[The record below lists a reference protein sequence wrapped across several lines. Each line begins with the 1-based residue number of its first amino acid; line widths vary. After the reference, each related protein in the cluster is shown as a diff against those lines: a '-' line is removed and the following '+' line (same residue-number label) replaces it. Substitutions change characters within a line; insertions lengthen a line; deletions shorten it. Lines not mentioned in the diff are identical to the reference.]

1 MTVKEIANLCG
12 VSVATVSRVFNE
24 PEKVKPETRER
35 VLEVAQKYGYMP
47 HAIAKSLRTKKTGV
61 YSLTVMSSVELVF
74 EDSYVSKFLRGAVKY
89 FSSKGLKLII
99 DVFTKGDIV
108 GYYRK
113 LVSSKLVEGYILM
126 DIKDDDVRVDLL
138 NELGVPFVCV
148 GRNNKNNFVYVD
160 TDNYLGG
167 RQAGEHLKELGCEN
181 ILFIGGDPS
190 LPFEKERLRGF
201 VSGLEGFKGTLYKEY
216 ANYDQEIAQ
225 KIVERYLDKID
236 GIFCTS
242 DVIAYAALRVCE
254 RNGVEIP
261 IVGYDN
267 ILLSEIANITTVDQN
282 IHLVGEKVAQKVH
295 EMVSGEQVESE
306 VINTQL
312 VVRGTKK
319 FLNFSKGGRGV

>member
-24 PEKVKPETRER
+24 PEKVKPETREK
-35 VLEVAQKYGYMP
+35 VLQVAQKYGYMP

-89 FSSKGLKLII
+89 FSSNGLKLII

-113 LVSSKLVEGYILM
+113 IVSSKLVDGYILM